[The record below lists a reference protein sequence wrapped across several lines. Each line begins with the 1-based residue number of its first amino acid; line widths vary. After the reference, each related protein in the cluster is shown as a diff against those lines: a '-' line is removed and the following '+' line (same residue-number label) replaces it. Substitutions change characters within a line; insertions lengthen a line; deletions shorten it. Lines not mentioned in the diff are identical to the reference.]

1 MTTAL
6 KDDQFTSQSLTEI
19 VWILWVHQMIP
30 GTGHHQASN
39 PTRLDLFQSSIRH
52 RVSQD
57 GHHLSQVTDQGL
69 RSTAIHPGQILSQ
82 GHVRIGLVRF
92 MFDRRRFG
100 REPLRRVDE
109 GKGLGELVGRI
120 PGKDQ
125 SRKGRDGL
133 DLTQKKKWVWEV
145 FESKESYWPVVSDL
159 QVWCSSTRPKK
170 TFRAISRPIRVRSC
184 LPWRYRWG
192 EHVFAIQNGPRGQS
206 RHEPFVK
213 CFEVISAWS
222 DWKWSYL

>member
-1 MTTAL
+1 
-6 KDDQFTSQSLTEI
+6 
-19 VWILWVHQMIP
+19 MIP

-133 DLTQKKKWVWEV
+133 DLTPKKKKNECERCLNPKSPTDRWYLTSRRGARQHDRRKPFGPSRDQFECDHASHGDTVEV
-145 FESKESYWPVVSDL
+145 NMFLPSKMVQEVN
-159 QVWCSSTRPKK
+159 
-170 TFRAISRPIRVRSC
+170 
-184 LPWRYRWG
+184 
-192 EHVFAIQNGPRGQS
+192 HVMS
-206 RHEPFVK
+206 H
-213 CFEVISAWS
+213 
-222 DWKWSYL
+222 L